1 MYRLELVPCA
11 IHMVLSVLCA
21 GILNCTCRGSSKDLG
36 AGNEAE
42 AGQDRVQAMC
52 AESAAAS
59 LALRYLPTKSLHVV
73 SLLLLLLFDAHTK
86 KGAKKRRL

>member
-42 AGQDRVQAMC
+42 AGQDRV
-52 AESAAAS
+52 
-59 LALRYLPTKSLHVV
+59 
-73 SLLLLLLFDAHTK
+73 
-86 KGAKKRRL
+86 

>member
-52 AESAAAS
+52 AESAAS
-59 LALRYLPTKSLHVV
+59 LALRYLPTKSLHV
-73 SLLLLLLFDAHTK
+73 LLLLLLLLLID
-86 KGAKKRRL
+86 